1 MKRERSL
8 LGCGATRG
16 RPVPDCRSKG
26 FTLIELLVVV
36 LIIGILAA
44 IGIPTLL
51 NAIDRARQK
60 RTMSE
65 IRALGGAIQAY
76 SLDHDNFP
84 LGSGV
89 STLVG
94 VLEGEYVQHVTPTD
108 SWGNPFLYTGSKLDY
123 TVGSTGKDGGGSLAL
138 IGGGGETANFIDD
151 IIYSKGSFVQWPDGK
166 QQ

>member
-1 MKRERSL
+1 MP
-8 LGCGATRG
+8 A
-16 RPVPDCRSKG
+16 CRSKG

-36 LIIGILAA
+36 LIVGILVT

-60 RTMSE
+60 RTMAE

-76 SLDHDNFP
+76 SVDHDIFP

-89 STLVG
+89 STLAS
-94 VLEGEYVQHVTPTD
+94 VLEGEYVTRVTPTD
-108 SWGNPFLYTGSKLDY
+108 SWGHPFLYTGTTLDY
-123 TVGSTGKDGGGSLAL
+123 TIGSTGKDGGSSLAL
-138 IGGGGETANFIDD
+138 IGGGGETSNFVDD
-151 IIYSKGSFVQWPDGK
+151 IIYSKGSFIQWPDGK